1 MINWIKS
8 WIRAVVREETAKAV
22 EAEGLTILVPVDAET
37 AKTLRDL
44 KPGQVFNVTN
54 ADGSVDKVT
63 VRSAAKAKA
72 PAKRK
77 SKASSEKGRKP

>member
-8 WIRAVVREETAKAV
+8 WIRAVVREETS
-22 EAEGLTILVPVDAET
+22 EAS
-37 AKTLRDL
+37 TLRGI

-54 ADGSVDKVT
+54 ADGSVDRVT
-63 VRSAAKAKA
+63 VRGAAKAAGKA

-77 SKASSEKGRKP
+77 AKASSEKGRKP